1 MYKIGS
7 FLFCERILLKRFYTG
22 GCTMKI
28 DDELLDKLGTY
39 FVYHELYNRYGLT
52 FETFV
57 DRWTRGILE
66 L

>member
-1 MYKIGS
+1 M
-7 FLFCERILLKRFYTG
+7 ILYRRMDVQ
-22 GCTMKI
+22 MKI

-52 FETFV
+52 FEKFV

>member
-1 MYKIGS
+1 MGRKSELS
-7 FLFCERILLKRFYTG
+7 FCGIIMILFRRMDVQ
-22 GCTMKI
+22 MKI